1 MNLLPDTK
9 GNTPNYFS
17 TWAAQNYAY
26 GCGTQHVDS
35 AELEGARGVMH
46 AHDSMNEATVFGP
59 EGWAKRFHP
68 RAKSALYLLLDDGWD
83 VPPDA
88 DLAWYGSLIAQDKRF
103 PSCTGTPEERLA
115 KLNQLARDAG
125 WRGIALWIAT
135 QEATALLSPQNA
147 ADPQQ
152 QEAYWKERFRWCRN
166 AGVEYLKADWGRR
179 AGDIGFRRLL
189 TQWAREAAPGLIIEH
204 ARCQS
209 CINDER
215 ADMETDPYYQ
225 QNLTIRTGR
234 VDGKLIGQQ
243 AQMLAYTD
251 VLRSYDVLPYL
262 SPVQTIERVSRLFKA
277 GEALTPAGRALI
289 NCEDEAYIAA
299 ALGLCTGVMR
309 FPQRGLRPDGD
320 MDCFSPPS
328 TRELKSRM
336 DEIARTVRFQKVMP
350 AFGVREAPVRVD
362 AARLTDDWHFEAGQT
377 WLATA
382 VGQTIAQSAPARVS
396 RGLPLPD
403 ANVVGGDLPFVLA
416 ARHPN
421 GAAAIATIGRTDAG
435 QDYYTPRAK
444 ITMDMEGRATF
455 LGVFGRY
462 ESLRLRHANLAGKR
476 LFAQDLCGDTAED
489 VTALV
494 TSDGDTLVVPG
505 ALIDRVGL
513 AAATPGDASEPG
525 MLLRWR

>member
-1 MNLLPDTK
+1 MNLLPNTK
-9 GNTPNYFS
+9 ENTPNYFS

-26 GCGTQHVDS
+26 GCGAQHVDS

-46 AHDSMNEATVFGP
+46 AHDSMNEATIFGP

-68 RAKSALYLLLDDGWD
+68 QAKSALYLLLDDGWD

-88 DLAWYGSLIAQDKRF
+88 DPAWYGSLIAQDKRF

-115 KLNQLARDAG
+115 KLNQMARDAG
-125 WRGIALWIAT
+125 WRGIALWIAA
-135 QEATALLSPQNA
+135 QEATALLPEWSAENPSW
-147 ADPQQ
+147 
-152 QEAYWKERFRWCRN
+152 QEAYWKERFRWCQN
-166 AGVEYLKADWGRR
+166 AGVEYLKVDWGRR
-179 AGDIGFRRLL
+179 AGDIGFRRHL

-215 ADMETDPYYQ
+215 ADIEADPYYQ

-234 VDGKLIGQQ
+234 VDGKLIDQQ
-243 AQMLAYTD
+243 AQILAYTD

-262 SPVQTIERVSRLFKA
+262 SPVQTIERVSRLLMA
-277 GEALTPAGRALI
+277 GGTLAPTGRALI

-309 FPQRGLRPDGD
+309 FPQRGLRPGGD
-320 MDCFSPPS
+320 MDSFFPAS
-328 TRELKSRM
+328 TRNLKIRM
-336 DEIARTVRFQKVMP
+336 DEITRAVRFQRIMP
-350 AFGVREAPVRVD
+350 AFGVHEAPVRVD
-362 AARLTDDWHFEAGQT
+362 TAKLTDDWNFVAGQT

-382 VGQTIAQSAPARVS
+382 VNQTIVQSAPARVS

-403 ANVVGGDLPFVLA
+403 VVGDDLPFVLA
-416 ARHPN
+416 AQHPN
-421 GAAAIATIGRTDAG
+421 GAAAVATVGRMSAE
-435 QDYYTPRAK
+435 QDYHTPRAK
-444 ITMDMEGRATF
+444 ITVDMKGPFTF

-462 ESLRLRHANLAGKR
+462 ESLRLRHVNLAAAR
-476 LFAQDLCGDTAED
+476 LFAQDLCGDAAED
-489 VTALV
+489 ITSLV
-494 TSDGDTLVVPG
+494 TSDGDMLVVPG
-505 ALIDRVGL
+505 ALIELIGL

-525 MLLRWR
+525 MLLQWR